1 MNEAFTFS
9 LKMQIWNSYKSLQIL
24 YTINLQSKVQQ

>member
-9 LKMQIWNSYKSLQIL
+9 LKMQICNSYKSDLAKKAAAQAIMNR
-24 YTINLQSKVQQ
+24 T